1 MSALPQGIAAAQWL
15 IDQGLTLIPLQ
26 PKSKIPAGNAWS
38 TDVNGWLATQTA
50 LAEHYLAE
58 PNAGYSI
65 LHAPSHTAA
74 LDIDHV
80 EYATIALAAIGIDLP
95 GLLDQPGVK
104 IVTSHGPK
112 PIYRLPASQQLSRV
126 CLTWPPQSPDA
137 RDTVAL
143 ELRAGRHH
151 DAVPPTIHPITGQP
165 YILVGDPVIPEIPP
179 ELLELWL
186 HWGDYRRAM
195 LDACPWRP
203 QSTGRSLRPAQTPDM
218 YCAEGA
224 SVIDRYNKRN
234 PIGDVLERYGYLPA
248 RQGRWLYPGS
258 HSGTAGVVLL
268 PQPGPREQQVI
279 WSHHAGDP
287 LADHLW
293 DAAGI
298 ELLLA
303 HGINTYT
310 SPRDV
315 IAQGIRLLGG
325 DTAMG
330 QPQSETHWPDLRL
343 LPPAESALPTMTPD
357 LLPNSLRSWLAA
369 EAHGAGVPLEMLA
382 IPIVYCAGAIVGT
395 RLTIRNSINAPAVPG
410 NLWALTCSPPGTRKS
425 YALDLGIMALR
436 ELQEASDQ
444 RAAIDRSQR
453 EANRDV
459 AAAQLTTLLEGLK
472 AKNEA
477 DVPTTDRIAAA
488 RQALAEADAALVNPS
503 YLTSDATIEAIG
515 GLLQHNPNGIAIV
528 RDELPGWLA
537 SFERAG
543 REQDRAFFLEAA
555 NGTNTYTINRVQR
568 GKLHIPR
575 LSLSV
580 IGNIQPQGLTKL
592 VSSQAGAGD
601 GLLQRFQLFIWC
613 NDLPAYDQEALRRPI
628 SAHLRQ
634 HGTLSLKRLADLTA
648 ENMGCVDDVGHPMPL
663 QYSIDAQTTYDQWE
677 ARNAHEIRDTAFGE
691 AYRAHIAKQPSTF
704 ARIAMIMHCLNVV
717 GDGAHPQAYEVSAQ
731 AAELAARWCDYLA
744 AHARKLWGEGAKQDV
759 LDAQHIYQLIERGRV
774 KPGKQADL
782 AKYLRESGSEIRSD
796 RLQAAL
802 AVLADCNVIRID
814 KGQSGKSGGRPTAY
828 IRIHPDLM

>member
-80 EYATIALAAIGIDLP
+80 EYATIAFAAIGIDLP

-137 RDTVAL
+137 RDTVVL

-151 DAVPPTIHPITGQP
+151 DAVPPTIHPMTGQP
-165 YILVGDPVIPEIPP
+165 YSLVGDPVIPEIPP
-179 ELLELWL
+179 EILELWL
-186 HWGDYRRAM
+186 HWDDYRRAM

-203 QSTGRSLRPAQTPDM
+203 KSTSCLPITQTPEM
-218 YCAEGA
+218 HWAVGS
-224 SVIDRYNKRN
+224 SVIDQYNERN
-234 PIGDVLERYGYLPA
+234 PIGDVLERHGYLPVG
-248 RQGRWLYPGS
+248 QGRWLYPGS
-258 HSGTAGVVLL
+258 RSGTAGVVLL
-268 PQPGPREQQVI
+268 TQLGPRGQQVI
-279 WSHHAGDP
+279 WSHHPGDP
-287 LADHLW
+287 LAGRLW

-310 SPRDV
+310 SPPAV
-315 IAQGIRLLGG
+315 VAQGFRLLGG
-325 DTAMG
+325 EPAMRE
-330 QPQSETHWPDLRL
+330 PQSEAHWPALRP

-357 LLPNSLRSWLAA
+357 LLPSSLRNWLTA
-369 EAHGAGVPLEMLA
+369 EALGAGVPLEMLA
-382 IPIVYCAGAIVGT
+382 IPIIYCAGAIIGT
-395 RLTIRNSINAPAVPG
+395 RLTVRNSINAPAVPG

-459 AAAQLTTLLEGLK
+459 AAAQVSTLLEALK
-472 AKNEA
+472 AKNGADLPTSEQIASARRVLGEA
-477 DVPTTDRIAAA
+477 ED
-488 RQALAEADAALVNPS
+488 ALVEPT

-515 GLLQHNPNGIAIV
+515 VLLRHNPGGLAIV
-528 RDELPGWLA
+528 RDELTGWLA
-537 SFERAG
+537 SFDRAG

-555 NGTNTYTINRVQR
+555 NGTNSFTTNRVQR

-575 LSLSV
+575 LCLSV
-580 IGNIQPQGLTKL
+580 IGNIQPDRLSRL
-592 VSSQAGAGD
+592 ISSQMGAGD
-601 GLLQRFQLFIWC
+601 GLLQRFQLFVWA
-613 NDLPAYDQEALRRPI
+613 DTLPEYDQAALRRPI
-628 SAHLRQ
+628 PADLRTR
-634 HGTLSLKRLADLTA
+634 GLLDLKRLAA
-648 ENMGCVDDVGHPMPL
+648 INHENVGCVDDAGHPIPL
-663 QYSIDAQTTYDQWE
+663 QYSAEAQAIYDCWE
-677 ARNAHEIRDTAFGE
+677 AKNAREIRDTTLGE

-704 ARIAMIMHCLNVV
+704 ARIAMIMHCLDVV
-717 GDGAHPQAYEVSAQ
+717 SDGAYPQAHNVSAQ
-731 AAELAARWCDYLA
+731 AAELAARWCDYLV

-782 AKYLRESGSEIRSD
+782 AKYLRESDSDIRTD

-802 AVLADCNVIRID
+802 AVLVDCNVIQID
-814 KGQSGKSGGRPTAY
+814 KGQSGKAGGRPTAY